1 MILSNNSQFHHQVN
15 RTQRYLYEKE
25 GLRPVQMNAYM
36 VIGKFLHVLVMIL
49 FVPILILLAQLKCG
63 RKLLLEFPRLF
74 LAGVTSHDGP
84 TEETV
89 EKSEFEMIF
98 IARGWRGS
106 EQLNIPTNK
115 KIIVRVHARNP
126 VYEATSAALL
136 LSATTIINES
146 DKMPE
151 GGGVFTPGT
160 LFRNTN
166 MINELQQHG
175 ITFKVERVE
184 E

>member
-1 MILSNNSQFHHQVN
+1 MN

-63 RKLLLEFPRLF
+63 RKLLLKFPRLF
-74 LAGVTSHDGP
+74 LAVTSHDGP

-115 KIIVRVHARNP
+115 KIIVRVHARM
-126 VYEATSAALL
+126 
-136 LSATTIINES
+136 ES
-146 DKMPE
+146 QK
-151 GGGVFTPGT
+151 F
-160 LFRNTN
+160 F
-166 MINELQQHG
+166 
-175 ITFKVERVE
+175 
-184 E
+184 